1 MYDRAILLGLFRK
14 ILWSVEQ
21 TGKRIEPLRS
31 GDDFLKSD
39 TGLEKLGSICM
50 QLIAIGETLK
60 QRDKVTGGELLQR
73 YPEVDWKSAKGMGDI
88 ITHHS
93 FDIDAEA
100 VFNTCVIHIPIL
112 RKTVEKIIKDFEE
125 GKHRAKAE

>member
-21 TGKRIEPLRS
+21 IGKRIEPFRS
-31 GDDFLKSD
+31 GNDFLKSD
-39 TGLEKLGSICM
+39 TGLEKLDSICM
-50 QLIAIGETLK
+50 QLVAIGETLK
-60 QRDKVTGGELLQR
+60 QRDKITGGELWQR
-73 YPEVDWKSAKGMGDI
+73 YPEVDWKSAKGMKDI
-88 ITHHS
+88 ITHHY

-112 RKTVEKIIKDFEE
+112 RKTVEKMIKDFEE
-125 GKHRAKAE
+125 GK